1 MNKVGDI
8 VIYDD
13 KYAEIVQIGCN
24 SNPDETC
31 ICVGFYNEEDLNI
44 WVKPNTIISTG
55 INIKHPSKDIIKY
68 SYKKCKSYQCSR
80 KELFNLGFME
90 GINYIR
96 NLLIDTDVKHQI

>member
-24 SNPDETC
+24 SNPDEIC

>member
-1 MNKVGDI
+1 MNNVGDI
-8 VIYDD
+8 VIYDN

-24 SNPDETC
+24 SNPDEIC
-31 ICVGFYNEEDLNI
+31 ICVGFYYEEDLNI
-44 WVKPNTIISTG
+44 WVKTNTIINTG

-68 SYKKCKSYQCSR
+68 SYKNYKSYQWSR
-80 KELFNLGFME
+80 KELFNFGFLE